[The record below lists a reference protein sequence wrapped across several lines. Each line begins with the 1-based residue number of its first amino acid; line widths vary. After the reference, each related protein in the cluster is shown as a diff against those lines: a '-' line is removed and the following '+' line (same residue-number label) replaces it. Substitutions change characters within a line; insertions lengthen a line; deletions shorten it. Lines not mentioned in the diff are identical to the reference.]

1 MGSPRSRSRSAIL
14 PVTSLACRRPDLFRY
29 RLQIAISSLHIRADG
44 RQESVANLSTEPN
57 LYRNCYLSWGT
68 HKSRTRGS
76 LVRGREIAGED
87 WSGRED
93 LNLRPLVPNSVAGR
107 RPSDTDE
114 VPMIIRANVHAG
126 LLAVPCPSP
135 APERHDARAPD
146 TGRDHRVTTQ
156 IPRAEC
162 PFLSW
167 IDRSRSRKSSMV
179 GIELGR
185 VCVRRRVTSLAL
197 SVARWGHN
205 SAVATFSE
213 APL

>member
-162 PFLSW
+162 PS
-167 IDRSRSRKSSMV
+167 DC
-179 GIELGR
+179 LG
-185 VCVRRRVTSLAL
+185 VPPPTPPS
-197 SVARWGHN
+197 
-205 SAVATFSE
+205 
-213 APL
+213 